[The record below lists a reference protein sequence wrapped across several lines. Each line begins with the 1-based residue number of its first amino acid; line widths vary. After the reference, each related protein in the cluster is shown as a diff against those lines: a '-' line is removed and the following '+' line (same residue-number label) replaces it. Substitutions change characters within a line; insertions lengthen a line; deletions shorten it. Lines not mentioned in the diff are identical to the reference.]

1 MVNNMNNTE
10 QISSYNI
17 TAQIY
22 NKQDKYKQ
30 TLLINNVIDAYSEK
44 QAIEKF
50 TNDMSNDY
58 ELIKIYSIE
67 NIL

>member
-50 TNDMSNDY
+50 TNDVSNDY